1 MMVDRASRRRLS
13 DVVLDSRTREPQIPT
28 RMESFL
34 ATTEEELLLLLLLL
48 LVLLGGI
55 GIDNGTAPDVIIVVA
70 RYRFFVRMSM
80 GCVSRFCVHLL

>member
-1 MMVDRASRRRLS
+1 MVDRASRKRLS
-13 DVVLDSRTREPQIPT
+13 DVVLDSSTREPQIPT

-34 ATTEEELLLLLLLL
+34 ATAEEELLLLLLLL
-48 LVLLGGI
+48 LLGGI
-55 GIDNGTAPDVIIVVA
+55 GLDNGTAPDVIIVVA